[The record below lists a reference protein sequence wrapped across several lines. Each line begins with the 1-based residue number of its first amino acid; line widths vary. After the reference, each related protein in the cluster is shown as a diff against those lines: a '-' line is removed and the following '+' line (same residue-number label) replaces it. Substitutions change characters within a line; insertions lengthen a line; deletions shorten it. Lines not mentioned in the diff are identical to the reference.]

1 MLEPPRRDEVQ
12 SKQAH
17 AAFFARGASLFY
29 LKLRNTMQ
37 PKLVHRDES
46 AWEKGDLAYDLN
58 DTLEMGAIKAEQ
70 VGIRPGSNGY
80 AAFITAFARRVR
92 SGKLSAKKAS
102 PQNGEAVVLTPDFLR
117 SAG

>member
-1 MLEPPRRDEVQ
+1 
-12 SKQAH
+12 
-17 AAFFARGASLFY
+17 
-29 LKLRNTMQ
+29 MQ

-46 AWEKGDLAYDLN
+46 AWAQGDLAYDLN
-58 DTLEMGAIKAEQ
+58 DTLERGVIKAEQ

-92 SGKLSAKKAS
+92 SGTLSAKKAP
-102 PQNGEAVVLTPDFLR
+102 PQNGDGAQGSSAVVLTPDFLR